1 LRFHLN
7 QPSRPGV
14 PALPHAHTG
23 CHRPRTGFADA
34 STAWRRSPQMDAEP
48 QPHCGALAAAAAG
61 SAGFAVETPYAT
73 AAAAS
78 DAPRIE
84 IIDRN
89 NSPALEAETALPFS
103 APAKR
108 PRRMGQCSE
117 VADGGGNLQD
127 RPRPRGAD
135 TFAARPRFSGQI
147 ARQFVSGRVEPF
159 SLSPDKTLPGTLHH
173 SGIKPAPPSDHI
185 PLVRRSV
192 FQRQNAGPE
201 RNRDAP
207 AGSGRLRAATSAV
220 PTSGKC
226 ICPLCGISI
235 FVVPPSAV
243 AEASGA
249 ASNQRSIGELK
260 RTERLPAS

>member
-1 LRFHLN
+1 
-7 QPSRPGV
+7 
-14 PALPHAHTG
+14 
-23 CHRPRTGFADA
+23 
-34 STAWRRSPQMDAEP
+34 
-48 QPHCGALAAAAAG
+48 
-61 SAGFAVETPYAT
+61 
-73 AAAAS
+73 
-78 DAPRIE
+78 
-84 IIDRN
+84 
-89 NSPALEAETALPFS
+89 
-103 APAKR
+103 
-108 PRRMGQCSE
+108 MGQCSE
-117 VADGGGNLQD
+117 VADGGGNLED

-135 TFAARPRFSGQI
+135 TFAARPRFSGQM

-235 FVVPPSAV
+235 FVVPPSAA

-260 RTERLPAS
+260 RTEACRRPDGNVRVISAAPGLFQQVPQPAFDFI

>member
-1 LRFHLN
+1 
-7 QPSRPGV
+7 
-14 PALPHAHTG
+14 
-23 CHRPRTGFADA
+23 
-34 STAWRRSPQMDAEP
+34 MDAEP

-84 IIDRN
+84 IIG
-89 NSPALEAETALPFS
+89 PAIEAETALPFS

-117 VADGGGNLQD
+117 VADGGGNLED

-135 TFAARPRFSGQI
+135 TFAARPRFSGQM
-147 ARQFVSGRVEPF
+147 ARQFVSGALNLFLSVQTKPCLGHCTTRGL
-159 SLSPDKTLPGTLHH
+159 SL
-173 SGIKPAPPSDHI
+173 
-185 PLVRRSV
+185 RRQATI
-192 FQRQNAGPE
+192 FRLCGA
-201 RNRDAP
+201 AFF
-207 AGSGRLRAATSAV
+207 SGRMRAPSEIGMRLRGQDAYAPRLLPCRRPANV
-220 PTSGKC
+220 F
-226 ICPLCGISI
+226 CPLCGISI
-235 FVVPPSAV
+235 FLVPPSAV

-249 ASNQRSIGELK
+249 ASNQESIGELK